1 VCFLVISKSSYYLMD
16 TYLDNRIEELELDQ
30 IPPVIGCLI
39 SKKNGI
45 SIATFEIFN
54 NAIKQFLHKDNENG
68 DSFELDLIPMFTSAL
83 KLYSEALN
91 VRDLPRI
98 EINGSNIKLHIMFYF
113 EKFTVTFFLNPST
126 DFERLEN
133 PVNDYLHN
141 FFEEFMFDLC
151 DVNKI
156 SSNEFIDSLEKLG
169 WYWLL
174 ELNNSYIS
182 SQ

>member
-1 VCFLVISKSSYYLMD
+1 
-16 TYLDNRIEELELDQ
+16 
-30 IPPVIGCLI
+30 
-39 SKKNGI
+39 
-45 SIATFEIFN
+45 
-54 NAIKQFLHKDNENG
+54 
-68 DSFELDLIPMFTSAL
+68 
-83 KLYSEALN
+83 
-91 VRDLPRI
+91 
-98 EINGSNIKLHIMFYF
+98 MFYF

-141 FFEEFMFDLC
+141 FFEEFMDDLC

-174 ELNNSYIS
+174 ELNNSYVT